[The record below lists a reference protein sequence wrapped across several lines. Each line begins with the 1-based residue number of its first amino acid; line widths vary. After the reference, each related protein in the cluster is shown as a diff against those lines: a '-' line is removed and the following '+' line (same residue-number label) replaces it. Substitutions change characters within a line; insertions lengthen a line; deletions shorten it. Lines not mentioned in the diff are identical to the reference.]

1 MTTQLDQNDPLGKF
15 FPFPEYRP
23 YQRETIVEIAQAFR
37 DGKDN
42 VILEAPV
49 GSGKSV
55 VAVALA
61 NILQTAYFITSS
73 KILQSQYIND
83 FEHIVELKGR
93 NAYPCWFMN
102 DYQKANK
109 YFGAD
114 KGKCVQK
121 GKSFL
126 DMCVGKG
133 RCSYKNQVDLATSS
147 PQVMFNFSSFL
158 FQRNMAGRFKNSKK
172 LLVIDEC
179 QNTEMQ
185 IMNFV
190 EVVIKGDDIDTKLP
204 SLGSVDLYMG
214 FFKSIN
220 IEMVIAEKASFTRSQ
235 ALALCGSDESEI
247 VNLSK
252 EDAEFVIKNM
262 KLADRYDNMLLRY
275 RRLVEDVNNVKCV
288 CDFDAKNNSVSI
300 KPLYANYHTPKLLLT
315 GGENRLLMSATIL
328 NPKVYGESIGLDM
341 SKTHYISVP
350 HTFPRNN
357 RLIHLDYAGPM
368 DYKSRSDTMP
378 IMIDKVDKLMS
389 KHGNEKGI
397 IHCQSFKLMKDI
409 SDGLSAKNKGRLLN
423 QTMFRNKDELL
434 DAHSVSNNTV
444 IIAPAMHEGLDLK
457 NDLSRF
463 QIVAKIPYPD
473 SRGNKQLEIRTKE
486 NWNYYLWLTALKLVQ
501 STGRSVRSETD
512 YASTYILDA
521 SFDKFFNMADRAKL
535 LPNWFVESLV
545 VEE

>member
-1 MTTQLDQNDPLGKF
+1 
-15 FPFPEYRP
+15 
-23 YQRETIVEIAQAFR
+23 
-37 DGKDN
+37 
-42 VILEAPV
+42 
-49 GSGKSV
+49 
-55 VAVALA
+55 
-61 NILQTAYFITSS
+61 
-73 KILQSQYIND
+73 
-83 FEHIVELKGR
+83 
-93 NAYPCWFMN
+93 
-102 DYQKANK
+102 
-109 YFGAD
+109 
-114 KGKCVQK
+114 
-121 GKSFL
+121 
-126 DMCVGKG
+126 
-133 RCSYKNQVDLATSS
+133 
-147 PQVMFNFSSFL
+147 
-158 FQRNMAGRFKNSKK
+158 
-172 LLVIDEC
+172 
-179 QNTEMQ
+179 
-185 IMNFV
+185 
-190 EVVIKGDDIDTKLP
+190 
-204 SLGSVDLYMG
+204 
-214 FFKSIN
+214 
-220 IEMVIAEKASFTRSQ
+220 MVIAEKASFTRSQ

-545 VEE
+545 VGE